1 MISQSGA
8 MAVAFT
14 DWAYEYGLGF
24 SKIISMGNKADL
36 CENDFLEELA
46 DDEQTQVIA
55 LYLESIEYGQAFYKK
70 AKQISQKKPIIIVKS

>member
-1 MISQSGA
+1 

-24 SKIISMGNKADL
+24 SKIVSMGNKVDL

-46 DDEQTQVIA
+46 DDQQTQVIA
-55 LYLESIEYGQAFYKK
+55 LYLESIEYGRAFYERVKS
-70 AKQISQKKPIIIVKS
+70 ISRKKPIIIVKS

>member
-1 MISQSGA
+1 

-14 DWAYEYGLGF
+14 DWAYRNGLGF

-46 DDEQTQVIA
+46 NDEKTHVIA
-55 LYLESIEYGQAFYKK
+55 LYLESIEQGRAFYQQ
-70 AKQISQKKPIIIVKS
+70 AKQLSRKKPIIIVKS